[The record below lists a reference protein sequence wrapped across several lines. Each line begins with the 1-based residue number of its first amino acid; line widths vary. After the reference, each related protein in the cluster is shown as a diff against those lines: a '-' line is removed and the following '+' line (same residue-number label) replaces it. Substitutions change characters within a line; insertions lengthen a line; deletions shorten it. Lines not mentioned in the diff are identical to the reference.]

1 MKITKNTVVVMT
13 YTLKV
18 DGEIA
23 DQAPVEMPFDY
34 IQGANMI
41 LPKLE
46 EAVEGL
52 EPGAEY
58 SAVISAADGYGE
70 YDEKLCFDIPKSSFA
85 IGGKIREDLLVVGNI
100 VPMLDMQGGVV
111 RARIVEIKEKDV
123 KVDFNDIMAGKDL
136 DFSGKI
142 LSVREA
148 TEKELTE
155 GLHGEFLP
163 KEHCCHGHCKNKG
176 GEGHE
181 CHCHDESDGHECNC
195 HDESDGHECN
205 CNGGSDS
212 HECRCHD
219 GEGGDCD
226 CK

>member
-1 MKITKNTVVVMT
+1 MT
-13 YTLKV
+13 YILKV

-23 DQAPVEMPFDY
+23 DQATVEMPFDY

-46 EAVEGL
+46 ETVEGL

-85 IGGKIREDLLVVGNI
+85 IDGKIREDLLVVGNI

-155 GLHGEFLP
+155 GLHVEFLP

-181 CHCHDESDGHECNC
+181 CHCHDESDW
-195 HDESDGHECN
+195 HECN

>member
-1 MKITKNTVVVMT
+1 MT

-23 DQAPVEMPFDY
+23 DQATVEMPFDY

-46 EAVEGL
+46 ETVEGL

-85 IGGKIREDLLVVGNI
+85 IDGKIREDLLVVGNI

-181 CHCHDESDGHECNC
+181 CHCHDESDGHEC
-195 HDESDGHECN
+195 H

>member
-23 DQAPVEMPFDY
+23 DQATVEMPFDY

-58 SAVISAADGYGE
+58 SAVISAADGYGK

-85 IGGKIREDLLVVGNI
+85 IDGKIREDLLVVGNI

-181 CHCHDESDGHECNC
+181 CHCHDDDEGHEC
-195 HDESDGHECN
+195 H